1 MRLLY
6 LSLDRYAPL
15 SNVTISFSNKAPWP
29 VLGDETNRCGIHFIA
44 GLNGSG
50 KSHLLRAISAIF
62 LAMADGQLPGFPF
75 TLIYELGEGEQ
86 LSEIIFDNPGKKSEA
101 AIWQRTESRFPKY
114 CDTASFETC
123 LGSLRSGEPLD
134 FAARVPKGRFPQT
147 VKDLLPKVLAYTSG
161 SWKPWQAIWQPPL
174 GADARPDINDHSLYG
189 EGMERPAGWTHL
201 DESNVRLAK
210 LVSPQAIPVPYV
222 NRDASDLLNRPFL
235 LSDNRPDSALLAVAL
250 HDGLI
255 SRSGQGEPRFA
266 ALLQK
271 AGWHQLI
278 SVGLRVDL
286 DKVKDAPPAFQKKIH
301 DLLLMAGQ
309 VISIPHPNR
318 SLRKVYF
325 DIDGSVSTTRQ
336 SCFDVRFHSPDI
348 QTQGDVLAL
357 MLGEASEG
365 AFSRFHELIRWSTL
379 GLVGDFEMCI
389 RRDAKASR
397 NDALQDS
404 GVMAY
409 SELSDGEQMVLRRWA
424 LFYLLAG
431 EPDALLL
438 LDEPET
444 HFNDS
449 WKREIVSIIEHA
461 MGRDNSSVLVAS
473 HSSIVLS
480 DVFDEE
486 VIFIAKD
493 GAGRSSASTLK
504 TRTFGTEPGSLL
516 MNVFKAQDSIGS
528 RSKDRIEKFMMQV
541 KTIEVPRPED
551 IARVELLIAHLG
563 TGFHRSELRVLLNRW
578 KENDE
583 VRALNQLLPNL
594 KEGSMRQG
602 VLELIKQHYE
612 GKPDA

>member
-1 MRLLY
+1 MRLRY
-6 LSLDRYAPL
+6 LSIDRYTPL
-15 SNVTISFSNKAPWP
+15 SNVKINFSNKAPWP
-29 VLGDETNRCGIHFIA
+29 VLGDENNRCGIHFIA

-50 KSHLLRAISAIF
+50 KSHLLRAISSIF

-86 LSEIIFDNPGKKSEA
+86 FSEIIFDNPGKKSEA
-101 AIWQRTESRFPKY
+101 AIWQRTEDCFPKY
-114 CDTASFETC
+114 CDTATFEAS
-123 LGSLRSGEPLD
+123 LASLRSGELLK
-134 FAARVPKGRFPQT
+134 FSTRVPRGSFPQT

-174 GADARPDINDHSLYG
+174 SADSRPDINDHSLFG
-189 EGMERPAGWTHL
+189 EGMERPAGWTHR
-201 DESNVRLAK
+201 DESNVRSAE
-210 LVSPQAIPVPYV
+210 LVSLQSPPLNYV
-222 NRDASDLLNRPFL
+222 NQDASDLLSRPLL
-235 LSDNRPDSALLAVAL
+235 LSDNRPDAALMAVAL
-250 HDGLI
+250 HDGLV
-255 SRSGQGEPRFA
+255 SRRDQGEPRLA

-271 AGWHQLI
+271 AGWHQLV
-278 SVGLRVDL
+278 SVVLRVDL
-286 DKVKDAPPAFQKKIH
+286 DKVKDAPSAFQKKIH
-301 DLLLMAGQ
+301 DVLLLAGE

-318 SLRKVYF
+318 SLRLVYF
-325 DIDGSVSTTRQ
+325 DIDGNVPATRQ
-336 SCFDVRFHSPDI
+336 SCFDERFRGSEI
-348 QTQGDVLAL
+348 QHQGDALAL
-357 MLGEASEG
+357 MLGEASESP
-365 AFSRFHELIRWSTL
+365 FSRFHELIRWLAL
-379 GLVGDFEMCI
+379 GLVDDFEMCI
-389 RRDAKASR
+389 RRDVKANR
-397 NDALQDS
+397 HDALQDS

-461 MGRDNSSVLVAS
+461 MGQDNSAVLVAS

-486 VIFIAKD
+486 VVLITKD
-493 GAGRSSASTLK
+493 GAGHSSAGTLK

-528 RSKDRIEKFMMQV
+528 RSKERIEKFMTGV
-541 KTIEVPRPED
+541 KAIEVPLPKD
-551 IARVELLIAHLG
+551 IANVEVMIKHLG
-563 TGFHRSELRVLLNRW
+563 TGFHRSELRALLNRW

-583 VRALNQLLPNL
+583 IRALNQLLPTL
-594 KEGSMRQG
+594 KEGAMRDG
-602 VLELIKQHYE
+602 VLELIRQHYQ
-612 GKPDA
+612 GKR